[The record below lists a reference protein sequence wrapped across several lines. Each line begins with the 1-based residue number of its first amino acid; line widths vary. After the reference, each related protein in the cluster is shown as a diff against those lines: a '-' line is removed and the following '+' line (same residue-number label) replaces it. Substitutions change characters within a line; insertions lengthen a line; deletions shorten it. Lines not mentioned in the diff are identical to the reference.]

1 MYFSKDADAIPT
13 FEFPGSTGA
22 GPQQFTKGTKGYNKC
37 HSGCYGGTEK
47 SHLSQH

>member
-22 GPQQFTKGTKGYNKC
+22 GPRQVAPGTGYSKVSSPSNWVI
-37 HSGCYGGTEK
+37 SPIALD
-47 SHLSQH
+47 S

>member
-22 GPQQFTKGTKGYNKC
+22 GPRQSIRNLMDETKIIMSF
-37 HSGCYGGTEK
+37 HFA
-47 SHLSQH
+47 